1 VPGTFSA
8 LFTGAWPAEI
18 LAPVPSVSEPE
29 TEMLPRHLGTGSFNS
44 DGQLALPQSAFALLW
59 SSVAFSPEET
69 LGGSVTVYTIAPA
82 CVLASTPSPVPPPPN
97 LDPWSFS
104 HLFPEQAEAWLWAHP
119 HCPTFSQHSHFL
131 MQRMWLGRRKTRP
144 VSLRQYQL
152 QPPLPLP
159 FPPP

>member
-1 VPGTFSA
+1 MPGVPGTFSA

-82 CVLASTPSPVPPPPN
+82 CVLASTPSPVPPPQIWIPG
-97 LDPWSFS
+97 
-104 HLFPEQAEAWLWAHP
+104 LFLTYSLSRLRPGSGL
-119 HCPTFSQHSHFL
+119 
-131 MQRMWLGRRKTRP
+131 TRT
-144 VSLRQYQL
+144 V
-152 QPPLPLP
+152 LP
-159 FPPP
+159 FHSIHIF